1 MRSRQSNSSPSV
13 SASIC
18 FAVFDVV
25 GSRDDDDEALDAD
38 VDDDD
43 DEALDAD
50 VDEDADADAD
60 APDDDDGTHFRTIYS
75 GKASASFSVSE
86 LSV

>member
-25 GSRDDDDEALDAD
+25 GSR
-38 VDDDD
+38 DDD